1 MPTRLVTRRYIRP
14 NLEGRSS
21 HETMFGDL
29 DCEPREGPIRDWIIT
44 SSKAKQNEIDTDD
57 KTTTNHILSQD
68 SPSSDHYPF
77 PFRFHFNSFQV
88 ERALTFATY
97 IQLSTSQVPTSSL
110 FNQI

>member
-88 ERALTFATY
+88 ERALTFALLDIY
-97 IQLSTSQVPTSSL
+97 PTFNFPSSN
-110 FNQI
+110 FIAV